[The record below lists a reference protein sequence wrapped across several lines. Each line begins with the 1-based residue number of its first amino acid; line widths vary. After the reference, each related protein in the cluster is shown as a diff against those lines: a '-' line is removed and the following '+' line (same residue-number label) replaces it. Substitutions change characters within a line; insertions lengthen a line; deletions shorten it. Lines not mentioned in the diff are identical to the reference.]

1 MNDIIDIFEDLKKI
15 KKSISSINLASKS
28 TYDLLN
34 NRIDIFIERFLYLP
48 KQGSA
53 EWLKMRTS
61 TKDIKDI
68 DIDNISFGGSNI
80 AAVLEITGSFMKK
93 REICA
98 QLLGINIG
106 VPKFTGNIACSWGTV
121 FEDVAIELINSNYCT
136 TVKAD
141 DLGGIE
147 TISNFRYSPD
157 GLCVLKYAY
166 NEYNELILISADD
179 MDLDNIEEKIILLE
193 IKCPYRR
200 IPTSIVPKY
209 YKPQP
214 LMGLCATKEISSM
227 ALFVEFVFKICS
239 MDQLNYKMEFHNSY
253 HRTKYNKIGFNII
266 HFGVIGIYKRD
277 GDIISLFTEKTENA
291 KIVNNVKEIID
302 EQKNAKIVN
311 NEQKNAE
318 NEINDEEVDDKQ
330 NNQKEINN
338 DNDKEINNE
347 ENKNQEDGKQ
357 NIQKEINNDND
368 KEINNEENNTI
379 IDFGKESKENIDAL
393 FDLLSSRM
401 LKKHILINVE
411 DEWPDIPDYK
421 LVGYLPWKL
430 FLVQTHNIFP
440 DDQFEQNAI
449 EKISNTIGELLI
461 VKQADNPLDKFNELF
476 P

>member
-34 NRIDIFIERFLYLP
+34 SRIDIFIERFLYLP

-80 AAVLEITGSFMKK
+80 AAILEITGSFMKK

-291 KIVNNVKEIID
+291 KIV
-302 EQKNAKIVN
+302 
-311 NEQKNAE
+311 
-318 NEINDEEVDDKQ
+318 
-330 NNQKEINN
+330 
-338 DNDKEINNE
+338 DNDKEINDE
-347 ENKNQEDGKQ
+347 EIKNQ
-357 NIQKEINNDND
+357 
-368 KEINNEENNTI
+368 EENNTI